1 MTELDQSD
9 CPVRRP
15 KAVKA
20 DLAPRPVM
28 EPLDRDIPSP
38 QLHTLTVLVVDD
50 DDGVR
55 RTIARQLEQGGFRV
69 LSAWNGVEALAVL
82 EQPGVEVHLVVTD
95 LLMPQLDGYQLAD
108 RLATLPNPPE
118 VIFVSAFR
126 SDLELEHPIFTKPFH
141 LDDLTEAVQRILQQ
155 PSKPLHSCPPPPVQ
169 PVPILLEN
177 DAG

>member
-1 MTELDQSD
+1 MSNDCRTHVLFIEHRECLMTAASLHFAQPNDAMTELDQSD

-82 EQPGVEVHLVVTD
+82 EQPGELD
-95 LLMPQLDGYQLAD
+95 LP
-108 RLATLPNPPE
+108 
-118 VIFVSAFR
+118 
-126 SDLELEHPIFTKPFH
+126 
-141 LDDLTEAVQRILQQ
+141 
-155 PSKPLHSCPPPPVQ
+155 
-169 PVPILLEN
+169 
-177 DAG
+177 